1 MTVVD
6 GGAGTG
12 GPVSR
17 DQPSVVSRTV
27 LGWHLTFAALLV
39 VLGGVIV
46 VGDDPGDTAP
56 QSLAAVGV
64 LALAYL
70 LLGLPAAT
78 RDDDR
83 RGAAY
88 LVVLVVAVGVLLGL
102 EGGRASLLLFAAYPQ
117 IWFYAPSYRAGVVWA
132 AVLCVVSGA
141 GLLVGEGTDPD
152 TIRDVVVS
160 MGSGLAVSLVLG
172 LWIGRIIEQSEQ
184 RADLIAELE
193 RTRAELG
200 VAQHAA
206 GVVAERERMAGEIH
220 DTLAQ
225 GFTSIVALAQAESA
239 RLAAA
244 GADTARLDLIEQ
256 TARQNLGEARA
267 LVAAFAPVDLQGS
280 DVDAALA
287 RVADAVRRR
296 DGRRGRG
303 REHLASRG
311 RGRHRPGGRAGAGG
325 PGGAVERAAARRCGT
340 GRAAP
345 GRRPGPGGRGRRRRR
360 RLRPRRGRRLR
371 PGRHAPPGG
380 GRGRTAR
387 RRLRTR
393 SRHPAAGE
401 PAVSERRAGP
411 IRVLVVDDHP
421 VVRTGLVALLQ
432 TDDGLEVVGEADDG
446 AEVADEVRRL
456 RAAGA
461 APDVVLMDLRMPR
474 VDGATATEALL
485 REAPGTAV
493 LVLTTYDTDT
503 DIVRA
508 IEAGASGYLLKDV
521 PRDRLLEGIRAA
533 ARGET
538 VLAPSVAG
546 HLVRRARQPDQ
557 PAPTRR
563 EIEVL
568 DGVAR
573 GLTNAEI
580 GRELFIGESTVK
592 THLLRLFAK
601 LGVDDRTRAVTVALD
616 RGLIRPPGRTG

>member
-1 MTVVD
+1 M
-6 GGAGTG
+6 
-12 GPVSR
+12 
-17 DQPSVVSRTV
+17 
-27 LGWHLTFAALLV
+27 
-39 VLGGVIV
+39 
-46 VGDDPGDTAP
+46 
-56 QSLAAVGV
+56 
-64 LALAYL
+64 
-70 LLGLPAAT
+70 
-78 RDDDR
+78 
-83 RGAAY
+83 
-88 LVVLVVAVGVLLGL
+88 
-102 EGGRASLLLFAAYPQ
+102 
-117 IWFYAPSYRAGVVWA
+117 
-132 AVLCVVSGA
+132 
-141 GLLVGEGTDPD
+141 
-152 TIRDVVVS
+152 
-160 MGSGLAVSLVLG
+160 
-172 LWIGRIIEQSEQ
+172 
-184 RADLIAELE
+184 
-193 RTRAELG
+193 
-200 VAQHAA
+200 
-206 GVVAERERMAGEIH
+206 
-220 DTLAQ
+220 
-225 GFTSIVALAQAESA
+225 
-239 RLAAA
+239 
-244 GADTARLDLIEQ
+244 
-256 TARQNLGEARA
+256 
-267 LVAAFAPVDLQGS
+267 
-280 DVDAALA
+280 
-287 RVADAVRRR
+287 
-296 DGRRGRG
+296 
-303 REHLASRG
+303 
-311 RGRHRPGGRAGAGG
+311 
-325 PGGAVERAAARRCGT
+325 
-340 GRAAP
+340 
-345 GRRPGPGGRGRRRRR
+345 
-360 RLRPRRGRRLR
+360 
-371 PGRHAPPGG
+371 
-380 GRGRTAR
+380 
-387 RRLRTR
+387 
-393 SRHPAAGE
+393 
-401 PAVSERRAGP
+401 SERRAGP

-557 PAPTRR
+557 PVPTRR